1 MSEGNSTKPKTVAS
15 LFAGAGGLDLGLK
28 QAGLDIVWANDF
40 DKDSCDTYKL
50 NVDERIVCG
59 DISKIASEDIPDVDV
74 IAGGFPCQGF
84 SVANK
89 FRSTEDNRNQLY
101 LEMLRIIKDKQPKW
115 FIAENVKG
123 ILSLDGG
130 KVFEMILQDFKE
142 AGYHV
147 EYQLVNM
154 ADFGVPQMRKR
165 VLILGTRNDLPESM
179 QLHHPEPT
187 HSEKPSPGMQKWVT
201 AGEAMKDFKNYVV
214 PHDLQSGYKFVE
226 RNFTG
231 HRRTNPDKPA
241 PTILARGNGKGG
253 NNATPHPLENRRMS
267 VMESAYIQSFPTDFK
282 FQGKMTS
289 QYRQIGNAVPVLYG
303 KHLGEKLNQIKEG
316 EALSNTKTPNQLTVA
331 SLFSGAGGLDY
342 GFQKAGFKLVWAN
355 DNDHDS
361 VETYK
366 LNFGD
371 HCVLADI
378 ENVDVS
384 TIPDVDIII
393 GGFPCQGFS
402 VANMK
407 RHVDDTRNV
416 LYKSFVKA
424 VTVKQPK
431 YFLAENVKGILSIA
445 KGEVFKLIVEE
456 FSNAGYRCRYAL
468 VNAADY
474 GTPQNRQR
482 VLIFGVRKDLDV
494 TDIDWPPAPT
504 HKDKHISIGK
514 ALADLPDPD
523 DKHDLSN
530 HVYSAFKLKFNG
542 YISNRAVDPDK
553 PSPTIT
559 ARGDTKGGA
568 MIIHHP
574 SNTRRITC
582 REAAVIQGFP
592 LDFKFYGSMTSV
604 YRQVGNAVPSQLA
617 FAAASQI
624 KKYDELANKAL
635 VTTDVPRHTIE
646 QEDDA
651 LEKGAIAVQQASL
664 LLDSA

>member
-1 MSEGNSTKPKTVAS
+1 MSKGINSKPKTVAS

-28 QAGLDIVWANDF
+28 QAGLEIIWANDF
-40 DKDSCDTYKL
+40 DQDSCDTYKM

-59 DISKIASEDIPDVDV
+59 DISNIASEDIPDADV

-89 FRSTEDNRNQLY
+89 FRNVEDTRNQLY

-165 VLILGTRNDLPESM
+165 VLMLGTRSDLPISM
-179 QLHHPEPT
+179 RLHHPKPT
-187 HSEKPSPGMQKWVT
+187 HSEKPALGMQKWIT
-201 AGEAMKDFKNYVV
+201 AGEAMTSFKKYVV

-231 HRRTNPDKPA
+231 HRKTNPDKPA
-241 PTILARGNGKGG
+241 PTVLARGNGKGG

-267 VMESAYIQSFPTDFK
+267 VMESAYIQTFPMDFK

-303 KHLGEKLNQIKEG
+303 KHLGEELNQIE
-316 EALSNTKTPNQLTVA
+316 EDILSAPKSTNQLTVA
-331 SLFSGAGGLDY
+331 SLFSGAGGLDL
-342 GFQKAGFKLVWAN
+342 GFQKAGYKLVWAN

-371 HCVLADI
+371 HCVLANIEDI
-378 ENVDVS
+378 DVS
-384 TIPDVDIII
+384 SIPDVDIII

-407 RHVDDTRNV
+407 RHVDDSRNV

-474 GTPQNRQR
+474 GVPQNRQR

-494 TDIDWPPAPT
+494 AEIDWPPKTT
-504 HKDKHISIGK
+504 HENNHVSIGK

-523 DKHDLSN
+523 GEHNLLN

-624 KKYDELANKAL
+624 KKYDELANNTLTVNKKMRSTVGL
-635 VTTDVPRHTIE
+635 E
-646 QEDDA
+646 QEESSEEA
-651 LEKGAIAVQQASL
+651 KVFRQASL
-664 LLDSA
+664 LPDLA